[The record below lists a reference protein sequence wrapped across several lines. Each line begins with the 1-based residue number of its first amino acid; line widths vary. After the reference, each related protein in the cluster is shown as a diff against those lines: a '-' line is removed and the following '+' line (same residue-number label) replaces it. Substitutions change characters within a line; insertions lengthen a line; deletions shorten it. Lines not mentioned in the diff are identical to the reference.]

1 MKNALMVPR
10 YIKKGLEES
19 QVEAFFERY
28 QMDGLFFYREMLLYL
43 YGPKPKKLPRGKKKG
58 TTKQTN
64 ELVRIKVQ
72 LYKFLKDKNYSL
84 EELFKIIDKD
94 NSGDID
100 VNELI

>member
-43 YGPKPKKLPRGKKKG
+43 YGPKPKKLPRGKK
-58 TTKQTN
+58 
-64 ELVRIKVQ
+64 
-72 LYKFLKDKNYSL
+72 
-84 EELFKIIDKD
+84 
-94 NSGDID
+94 
-100 VNELI
+100 